1 MMLLVLFA
9 GWNCSETKPKQN
21 RHFKQQEHKI
31 RKIVDDD
38 KSLQFCRILSFF
50 ICPFQI
56 IDLNQECGA

>member
-38 KSLQFCRILSFF
+38 KSLQFCRILSFLF
-50 ICPFQI
+50 VLFK
-56 IDLNQECGA
+56 L